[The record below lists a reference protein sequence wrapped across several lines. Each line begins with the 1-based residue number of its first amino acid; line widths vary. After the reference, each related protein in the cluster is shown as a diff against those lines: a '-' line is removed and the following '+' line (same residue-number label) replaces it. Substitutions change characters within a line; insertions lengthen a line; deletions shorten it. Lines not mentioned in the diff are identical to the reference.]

1 MKKFILFFVLSLLLI
16 SFGAFLINAYQLQK
30 NYFDSKNKTVEENQT
45 ENTTEKVSK
54 AAYYKDYS
62 KTDYDLAL
70 NEKGVLVLYFTSNWC
85 NECISQDTLITELFS
100 KLEKT
105 GVVGLKIHILDSE
118 TTIETDLLAKKFD
131 VTKEN
136 TLIILDKDG
145 SLVFKYVGTLESD
158 VLKQKIEEVVN
169 K

>member
-1 MKKFILFFVLSLLLI
+1 MKKFILFFVLSFLLI

-30 NYFDSKNKTVEENQT
+30 NYFDSKTKTIEENKTED
-45 ENTTEKVSK
+45 TTQIVSK

-70 NEKGVLVLYFTSNWC
+70 NEKSVLVLYFTSNWC
-85 NECISQDTLITELFS
+85 KECISQDALIAELFN

-136 TLIILDKDG
+136 TLIILNKDG
-145 SLVFKYVGTLESD
+145 SVAYKYVGTIDKEL
-158 VLKQKIEEVVN
+158 LKAKIIEATVR
-169 K
+169 